1 MTELSKPNQT
11 QAYADLEFLISQLK
25 NYRDEAAVQT
35 EHYQK
40 MLHEILDQI
49 SAGDHNEELDFAF
62 KNTQKKWKFGRDHV
76 TELDD
81 TILHESLKLA
91 HLKEEL

>member
-1 MTELSKPNQT
+1 MSELSKQNQT
-11 QAYADLEFLISQLK
+11 QTYADLEFLIWKLK
-25 NYRDEAAVQT
+25 NYREEATTQM
-35 EHYQK
+35 ERYQK
-40 MLHEILDQI
+40 TLHEILEQI

-62 KNTQKKWKFGRDHV
+62 KYTQKKWKFACDHV

-91 HLKEEL
+91 HLKGEL